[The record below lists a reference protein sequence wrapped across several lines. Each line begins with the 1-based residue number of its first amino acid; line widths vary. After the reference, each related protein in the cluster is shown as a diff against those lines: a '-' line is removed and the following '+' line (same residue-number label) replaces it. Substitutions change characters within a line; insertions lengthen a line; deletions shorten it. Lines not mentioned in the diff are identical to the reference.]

1 MGQSKAWLPF
11 GDELMLQR
19 VVRIVR
25 EAVDT
30 VVVVAAV
37 GQDLPEL
44 PFDIAIVRD
53 EHKERGPLQ
62 GMATGLK
69 ALEGQVDCAYLS
81 SCDAPF
87 LRSEFVQRVISIL
100 KVYDFIPTPWPIE
113 IAVPRVGDRFHP
125 LAAAYKTNILPNV
138 LQLLAANQS
147 RLTDLINTL
156 PTRVIEPY
164 ELADVDP
171 EFESLHN
178 LNRWWEYEA
187 ALMMLRTRQQK

>member
-1 MGQSKAWLPF
+1 MGQPKAWLPF

-19 VVRIVR
+19 VVRIMR

-30 VVVVAAV
+30 VVVVAAAD
-37 GQDLPEL
+37 QKIPEL
-44 PFDIAIVRD
+44 PGDVSIIRD
-53 EHKERGPLQ
+53 ELDDRGPLQ
-62 GMATGLK
+62 GLASGLRRLK
-69 ALEGQVDCAYLS
+69 GRVDCVYLS

-87 LRSEFVQRVISIL
+87 LREAFVRRMIS
-100 KVYDFIPTPWPIE
+100 FISGQTLPTWPV
-113 IAVPRVGDRFHP
+113 IAVPRIEDRFHP

-156 PTRVIEPY
+156 PTRVIEPH

-171 EFESLHN
+171 EFDSLHN
-178 LNRWWEYEA
+178 LNTWGEYEA
-187 ALMMLRTRQQK
+187 ALQLLRTRQQK